1 MFPFPGSMISH
12 PFQDV
17 PEDKVSSYGIIDGN
31 KVDDSLYCPDNIVE
45 KPSAGMAPSNI
56 GSIGRYVFTPDIFE
70 CIKRTGKG
78 VGGEIQLTDA
88 IRLLTELQ
96 KVYAYPFEGKR
107 YDTGDKI
114 GYMKTIID
122 FALRDEEIGEPV
134 LDYLKGGY

>member
-1 MFPFPGSMISH
+1 MTFVTII
-12 PFQDV
+12 
-17 PEDKVSSYGIIDGN
+17 PEAVY
-31 KVDDSLYCPDNIVE
+31 
-45 KPSAGMAPSNI
+45 
-56 GSIGRYVFTPDIFE
+56 RE
-70 CIKRTGKG
+70 CVIE
-78 VGGEIQLTDA
+78 GGEIQLTDA

-96 KVYAYPFEGKR
+96 KVYAYSFEGKR